1 MNPIYQPKGK
11 AGEYA
16 GLAINIYTGC
26 PHGCTYCYV
35 PAILRVS
42 REAFRANVAP
52 RAGIVNAVYRQLER
66 EQISGQLIHL
76 CFTCDPYPSG
86 VDTTVTREIIQAI
99 KSTGNHVQIL
109 TKNPIDRD
117 FDLLDAEDWFG
128 VTISSYADMARIA
141 EPGAPAP
148 GRRLDMLRT
157 AKEHGISTWISAEPV
172 LETDIVYRLL
182 IHGWGDYD
190 KIAIGKLNHQ
200 PSDID
205 WKGFAR
211 RCVTEAE
218 SYGRNYVLKEDLLKE
233 LENGN
238 KNSAE

>member
-1 MNPIYQPKGK
+1 MKMKPIYKQKGK
-11 AGEYA
+11 ALEYA
-16 GLAINIYTGC
+16 DQAINIYTGC
-26 PHGCTYCYV
+26 PHRCYNCYD
-35 PAILRVS
+35 PAILHKT
-42 REAFRANVAP
+42 REEFHTKVAP
-52 RAGIVNAVYRQLER
+52 REGILDAAFDQLKHGE
-66 EQISGQLIHL
+66 ITGQLIHL

-86 VDTTVTREIIQAI
+86 VDTMVTREVIQAI

-128 VTISSYADMARIA
+128 VTISSYVDIARIA
-141 EPGAPAP
+141 ETGAPAP
-148 GRRLDMLRT
+148 GKRLDMLRT

-172 LETDIVYRLL
+172 LEADIVYRLL

-190 KIAIGKLNHQ
+190 KIAIGKLNYQ

-211 RCVTEAE
+211 RCKAEAE
-218 SYGRNYVLKEDLLKE
+218 SYGRNYVLKEDLRRLVE
-233 LENGN
+233 E
-238 KNSAE
+238 